1 MVGNA
6 WGEAMNIMMIDG
18 VKAVISYDPEIEMF
32 RGEFVGLNGGADF
45 YATDVESLKH
55 EGQISLRV
63 FLAACQ
69 ERGIEPHRH
78 FSGKFMLRLDPA
90 THEAAIAAAQ
100 TAGQSLNQWVEETIR
115 RAVDVRT
122 YSRRDV
128 TTRPNQ

>member
-1 MVGNA
+1 
-6 WGEAMNIMMIDG
+6 MNVMIIDG

-45 YATDVESLKH
+45 YATNVESLKH
-55 EGQISLRV
+55 EGEISLRV
-63 FLAACQ
+63 FLAACR
-69 ERGIEPHRH
+69 ERDIEPHRH

-100 TAGQSLNQWVEETIR
+100 AAGQSLNQWVEETIR
-115 RAVDVRT
+115 RAVDAYT

-128 TTRPNQ
+128 TARPNQ

>member
-1 MVGNA
+1 
-6 WGEAMNIMMIDG
+6 MNVMIIDG

-55 EGQISLRV
+55 EGKISLRV
-63 FLAACQ
+63 FLTACR

-90 THEAAIAAAQ
+90 THEAAIAVAQ
-100 TAGQSLNQWVEETIR
+100 AAGQSLNQWVEETIR
-115 RAVDVRT
+115 RAVDAYT